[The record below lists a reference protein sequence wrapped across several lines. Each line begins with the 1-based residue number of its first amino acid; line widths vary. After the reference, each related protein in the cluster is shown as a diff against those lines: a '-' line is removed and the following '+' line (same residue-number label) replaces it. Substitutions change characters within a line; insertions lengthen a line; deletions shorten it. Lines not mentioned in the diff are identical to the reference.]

1 MDSRMTLITTARNQI
16 FFVRRKK
23 YKETFQN
30 LRSVICECIACSRT
44 SQFGISARALIV
56 WLSKFCEAAAKNL
69 QIDPQII

>member
-1 MDSRMTLITTARNQI
+1 MGPRMTLITIPETRYSLLEK
-16 FFVRRKK
+16 KK

-44 SQFGISARALIV
+44 SQFGNSARALIV
-56 WLSKFCEAAAKNL
+56 WLIKFCEAAAKNL